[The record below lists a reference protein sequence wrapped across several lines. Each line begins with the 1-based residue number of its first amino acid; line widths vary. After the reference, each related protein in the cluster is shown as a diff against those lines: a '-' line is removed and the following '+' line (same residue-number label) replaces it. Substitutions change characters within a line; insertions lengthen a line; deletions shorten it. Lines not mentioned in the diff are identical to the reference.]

1 MGFNKLILPE
11 PDSLKRI
18 RESINDDALFFKRYW
33 YGPDA
38 ITGSSESFKYVK
50 DLIEKYEKQKDRE
63 TGNPR

>member
-1 MGFNKLILPE
+1 MGFNKLILPD

-18 RESINDDALFFKRYW
+18 REYLDDDELFFKRYW
-33 YGPDA
+33 YNPDA

-50 DLIEKYEKQKDRE
+50 DLIESYEKQKNRK